1 MLASALNL
9 LINHNRLL
17 LHMQIMMP
25 HVDDLGGAVASWL
38 LRSTRERAVR
48 V

>member
-1 MLASALNL
+1 MLATQLNL

-17 LHMQIMMP
+17 LRMQIMMP
-25 HVDDLGGAVASWL
+25 HVDELGGAVASWL
-38 LRSTRERAVR
+38 LRSTPERAVR